1 MNKMDV
7 SVCVLTYNS
16 NVQKLLLTLSSI
28 IHQSGVS
35 FEIIVS
41 DDGSGCFDQIGI
53 EKFFRFCNFSQYH
66 IIRHDVNKGTVS
78 NYSSAIRVASG
89 KYIKGLCPG
98 DYFTSEKALRTMF
111 NYAEDNGASALFTN
125 AIFYQGQFL
134 HVTRQLSMPQEVACY
149 AKNKIKEQKLHYLV
163 LDDKACGATFFS
175 ERNILE
181 EYIQIIEGEVKY
193 SEDSLYRLMVLNDVG
208 IRHMDMDAVYYEY
221 GEGVSTSGS
230 LIWHERLHKDDE
242 ATNALLIQEAAQNP
256 SRFNRKY
263 KRYLTRTADSG
274 RMRRNIIKA
283 VMFPE
288 ATLLWLKNRIWRR
301 YSNDMED
308 QTFFDLF
315 KQDVD
320 AFISKG
326 EEK

>member
-1 MNKMDV
+1 M
-7 SVCVLTYNS
+7 
-16 NVQKLLLTLSSI
+16 
-28 IHQSGVS
+28 
-35 FEIIVS
+35 
-41 DDGSGCFDQIGI
+41 
-53 EKFFRFCNFSQYH
+53 
-66 IIRHDVNKGTVS
+66 
-78 NYSSAIRVASG
+78 
-89 KYIKGLCPG
+89 
-98 DYFTSEKALRTMF
+98 
-111 NYAEDNGASALFTN
+111 
-125 AIFYQGQFL
+125 
-134 HVTRQLSMPQEVACY
+134 
-149 AKNKIKEQKLHYLV
+149 
-163 LDDKACGATFFS
+163 
-175 ERNILE
+175 
-181 EYIQIIEGEVKY
+181 
-193 SEDSLYRLMVLNDVG
+193 
-208 IRHMDMDAVYYEY
+208 
-221 GEGVSTSGS
+221 
-230 LIWHERLHKDDE
+230 
-242 ATNALLIQEAAQNP
+242 LIQEAAQNP